1 MDQMMD
7 KVAIERD
14 VQEYIVS
21 NFLPGEPVES
31 LHRDDLL
38 IEGGIIDSGS
48 IMMFILFIEEKYDIQ
63 VHDEELFADNFA
75 SILQVV
81 DFIDRKLKRVMKN
94 QT

>member
-1 MDQMMD
+1 MIDNA
-7 KVAIERD
+7 AIEGV

-21 NFLPGEPVES
+21 NFLPGDPVES

-48 IMMFILFIEEKYDIQ
+48 IMMFILFLEEKYDIQ

-75 SILQVV
+75 TVHHVV
-81 DFIDRKLKRVMKN
+81 DFIDRKLKRKMN
-94 QT
+94 IQT